1 MGQHL
6 ARIALACPRRNCIPT
21 VATVVQEPQPD
32 DTSSLTAKQTGNTS
46 PLSRGP
52 FVGDECNVNHPRSK
66 STRLHRIP
74 ARQDGMIPAH
84 TTRLHHR
91 TPWHRITKRWVD
103 GLRGITYDSP
113 ASTVLGLDS
122 VRFAKWWSAVL

>member
-52 FVGDECNVNHPRSK
+52 FAGDESNVNHPPIQKHEAS
-66 STRLHRIP
+66 SNS
-74 ARQDGMIPAH
+74 RQAGRHDPGPH
-84 TTRLHHR
+84 
-91 TPWHRITKRWVD
+91 
-103 GLRGITYDSP
+103 DS
-113 ASTVLGLDS
+113 ASPSNTL
-122 VRFAKWWSAVL
+122 APNHEAVG